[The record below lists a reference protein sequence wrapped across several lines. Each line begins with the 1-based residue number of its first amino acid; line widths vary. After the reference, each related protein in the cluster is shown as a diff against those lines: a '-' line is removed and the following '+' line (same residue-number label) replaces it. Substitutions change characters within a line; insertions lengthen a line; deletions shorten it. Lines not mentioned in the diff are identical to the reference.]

1 MKSEHRASEIITELY
16 VPHASLAK
24 FMADVREDFR
34 RNKAVVIYGTIRLIE
49 TDDESF
55 LAWAREPYACVIFNL
70 HTVHTPSGI
79 EHSAE
84 AFRRLVELA
93 ARRRGRYYL
102 TYHRFVSR
110 RQLESCYPEFPGFL
124 AEKRRFDPQERFQ
137 SDWYRH
143 YRNEP

>member
-1 MKSEHRASEIITELY
+1 
-16 VPHASLAK
+16 
-24 FMADVREDFR
+24 
-34 RNKAVVIYGTIRLIE
+34 
-49 TDDESF
+49 
-55 LAWAREPYACVIFNL
+55 
-70 HTVHTPSGI
+70 VHTPSGI

-93 ARRRGRYYL
+93 ARRHGRYYL

-110 RQLESCYPEFPGFL
+110 RQLESCYPEFRAFL

-143 YRNEP
+143 YRNEA